1 MSDGPVVRRVGVQ
14 EWREIRALRLQALA
28 DPVAEIAFLTTLEQ
42 ERARTDAFWQER
54 AAGAAIGENAAQFVA
69 IAGSDWVGTATVLL
83 REDGDAEPGRHAE
96 SAGEMPS
103 VCAGR
108 ADVVAV
114 YVSPRHRGVGILD
127 ALFEAAAEFAA
138 LRGASALTL
147 DVHPENERAQR
158 AYRRLGFAPTGVT
171 VPSAIGRH
179 IEMRRALDAR
189 VGA

>member
-1 MSDGPVVRRVGVQ
+1 M
-14 EWREIRALRLQALA
+14 
-28 DPVAEIAFLTTLEQ
+28 
-42 ERARTDAFWQER
+42 
-54 AAGAAIGENAAQFVA
+54 
-69 IAGSDWVGTATVLL
+69 LL
-83 REDGDAEPGRHAE
+83 REDGDAEPGRHAG

-114 YVSPRHRGVGILD
+114 YVHPRHRGVGILD
-127 ALFEAAAEFAA
+127 SLFEAAAEFAA